1 MAPTGPCF
9 MVGPRSYFA
18 FQEEFLSR
26 QTGSLLSVV
35 NGFFEKSTVYDARG
49 QRWQSTGIESTY
61 RRTWWTV
68 LLANTVYNPWLSV
81 TVLWGEPVAYDV
93 DELKGAYSK
102 AVKKDDDIL
111 TQFVSRAEL
120 QRKIAAAPSFA
131 DLVEVY
137 RWMQT
142 DSDSGDPESDDD

>member
-9 MVGPRSYFA
+9 TVGPRGYFA
-18 FQEEFLSR
+18 FQEDFSSR

-49 QRWQSTGIESTY
+49 QRWQPTGIESPY
-61 RRTWWTV
+61 RRAWWTV
-68 LLANTVYNPWLSV
+68 LLANTVYNPRSSV
-81 TVLWGEPVAYDV
+81 TVLWREPTAYGV
-93 DELKGAYSK
+93 DELKSAYSA
-102 AVKKDDDIL
+102 AVEKDDDIL

-120 QRKIAAAPSFA
+120 QRKIAAAQSFA
-131 DLVEVY
+131 GLVDVY

-142 DSDSGDPESDDD
+142 DADPGEPESDD

>member
-9 MVGPRSYFA
+9 TVGPRGYFS
-18 FQEEFLSR
+18 FQEDFSSR

-49 QRWQSTGIESTY
+49 QRWQSTGVESTY

-81 TVLWGEPVAYDV
+81 TVMWREPAAYEV

-120 QRKIAAAPSFA
+120 QRRIAAAQSFA
-131 DLVEVY
+131 DLVDVY
-137 RWMQT
+137 RWKQT
-142 DSDSGDPESDDD
+142 DADPGEPEPDD